1 MVEQNQY
8 ESLFGLKAK
17 ANSLSVSEDKSI
29 KREHF
34 GIEMPVLWNG
44 MFLLTQFSKVI
55 EIPKRKSLPAV
66 MRKQLQQEQKG
77 LSRLVIVPSQV

>member
-34 GIEMPVLWNG
+34 GIEMPVL
-44 MFLLTQFSKVI
+44 
-55 EIPKRKSLPAV
+55 
-66 MRKQLQQEQKG
+66 
-77 LSRLVIVPSQV
+77 